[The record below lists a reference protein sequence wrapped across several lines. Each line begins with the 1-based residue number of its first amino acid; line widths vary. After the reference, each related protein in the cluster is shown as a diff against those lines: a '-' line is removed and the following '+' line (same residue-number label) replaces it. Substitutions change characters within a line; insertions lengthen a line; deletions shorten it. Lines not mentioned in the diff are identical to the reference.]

1 MPVVKKIKPF
11 FIDDRGEMS
20 HLLGKDVII
29 NSAVLITC
37 KKGSVRAN
45 HYHKKDSHHSYVLKG
60 KMIYYYKTSEKG
72 KVKRVTV
79 NEGSLVY
86 TPPNEIHAMK
96 FPVDSIFIA
105 LATEEREQDQYEE
118 DTVRIKIV

>member
-1 MPVVKKIKPF
+1 MPILKKIKPF
-11 FIDDRGEMS
+11 FTDNRGEMS
-20 HLLGKDVII
+20 HLIGKNINI

-37 KKGSVRAN
+37 KKGAIRAN
-45 HYHKKDSHHSYVLKG
+45 HYHKKDSHFAYVLKG
-60 KMIYYYKTSEKG
+60 KMIYYYKVADKEKVR
-72 KVKRVTV
+72 KITV

-105 LATEEREQDQYEE
+105 LTTEERQRNQYEE
-118 DTVRIKIV
+118 DTVRVKFI